1 MPFLIIFVVIPMLE
15 ITAFVYI
22 GGAIGLWTTLGIAL
36 CTAILGG
43 LIIKYQGFLTMESMK
58 NALAHGKAPVTEI
71 FDGFFLVASGALL
84 ITPGFVTDAIGFL
97 LLFPPFRSVIRDM
110 ISKRFKMYDM
120 QSYPPHNANHPH
132 DPTIIEGD
140 FERVDE
146 DKKD

>member
-22 GGAIGLWTTLGIAL
+22 GGAIGLWTTLSIAL

-58 NALAHGKAPVTEI
+58 SALAHGKAPVTEI

-84 ITPGFVTDAIGFL
+84 ITPGFVTDGIGFL
-97 LLFPPFRSVIRDM
+97 LLFPPFRAFIRDM
-110 ISKRFKMYDM
+110 ISKRFKM
-120 QSYPPHNANHPH
+120 H
-132 DPTIIEGD
+132 DIRAHHTYNTNQQNDSTIIEGD
-140 FERVDE
+140 YERVDE